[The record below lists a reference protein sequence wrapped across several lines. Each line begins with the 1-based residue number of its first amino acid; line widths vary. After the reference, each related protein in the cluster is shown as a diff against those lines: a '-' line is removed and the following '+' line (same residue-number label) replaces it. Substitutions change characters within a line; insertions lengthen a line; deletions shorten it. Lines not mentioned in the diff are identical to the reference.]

1 MDDNWL
7 CKNIKKYLEL
17 LKNVLFLVD
26 IDLFGGS
33 RCFCVFLGLRTQK
46 LDKKLK
52 LSAIRLDD

>member
-26 IDLFGGS
+26 IDLFGG
-33 RCFCVFLGLRTQK
+33 RAVADVFVYFW
-46 LDKKLK
+46 
-52 LSAIRLDD
+52 A